1 MARLGVKPP
10 GLERP
15 VDLHQG
21 RFDVDEGAIAVGV
34 RVLATAALAALDVG

>member
-15 VDLHQG
+15 YDLHQG
-21 RFDVDEGAIAVGV
+21 SFDVDESAIAAGV
-34 RVLATAALAALDVG
+34 RVLFTTALEALAAA